1 MVRKIIKYTL
11 VVLGIGLL
19 LFLVLHNLDSF
30 VASTHRLGEIL
41 KIDSLRNWFEV
52 YNDTNTVIYDESI
65 QEIETNVN
73 TFIENIQSFSSQ
85 SLEERF
91 FNFLQGF
98 ANFACDFVIYFC
110 NYGLNILLITY
121 LTLHETFE
129 GEQQKVKTSLF
140 ARFFIIID
148 GLYQIAKN
156 AVIRAFRVVL
166 DFISVNRRAIALWIT
181 LILLAQGFLYR
192 FIVEFIIFFII
203 YIIHMLALETYIVVF
218 DIIKAAFTFIYPN
231 LKYIPSWIW
240 IPCLI
245 ILIFISAV
253 SRAKFKLKKN
263 HERLKEFAKDE
274 LTQTTFIN
282 GPPGTGKTLLNVS
295 LTLASEENY
304 IEELEKKL
312 LDYELQFKYLNFAK
326 IREEPYRYPEHSEYI
341 NIYNLLN
348 FRGTFIISNF
358 SIYSPLFEQ
367 YSKIFNFDY
376 MRVNIPT
383 DVYPL
388 EEYIVISISEFDK
401 EYNSHDN
408 KKEVGSEGA
417 GTFFSTVSHNLKR
430 HVKIFVDYQLKDQ
443 VPLRIRGNAEYFV
456 TIKENKKKYPILLML
471 YYLPF
476 LGLYKLT
483 QHYIKRYELKKE
495 RITRASMRKGVAKYK
510 RNDITLPYAVLR
522 GLAIPLKRICEW
534 FDSFYYFKQTVVIS
548 QEGDLKGIKKKI
560 CINIRDLSHQNQK
573 IYDSTFLSFA
583 YQQKKN
589 TNFNELPRFT
599 SLTPSQ
605 EELDLCNSRFYGKIS
620 AQNTNNQSSETDDND

>member
-1 MVRKIIKYTL
+1 ML

-52 YNDTNTVIYDESI
+52 YNDTNTVIYAESI

-98 ANFACDFVIYFC
+98 ANFLCDFVIYFC

-156 AVIRAFRVVL
+156 AVIRAFRAVL
-166 DFISVNRRAIALWIT
+166 DFISVNRRTIALWIT

-192 FIVEFIIFFII
+192 FIVEFIIFFIT

-231 LKYIPSWIW
+231 LKYIPTWIW

-245 ILIFISAV
+245 ILIFMSAV

-312 LDYELQFKYLNFAK
+312 LDYELQFKFLNFAK

-341 NIYNLLN
+341 RTYHLLN
-348 FRGTFIISNF
+348 NRGSLVMSNYA
-358 SIYSPLFEQ
+358 IYSPIFQE
-367 YSKIFNFDY
+367 YSKIFNFNY

-383 DVYPL
+383 DEYPL
-388 EEYIVISISEFDK
+388 EEYTVISISEFDK

-408 KKEVGSEGA
+408 KREVGQDGA
-417 GTFFSTVSHNLKR
+417 ATFFSTVSHDLKR

-443 VPLRIRGNAEYFV
+443 VPLRIRGNSEYFI
-456 TIKENKKKYPILLML
+456 TIKKRSKRYPILLML

-476 LGLYKLT
+476 LGIYKLLR
-483 QHYIKRYELKKE
+483 HFIKKYELRKQ
-495 RITRASMRKGVAKYK
+495 RISRKSMRSGIAQYK
-510 RNDITLPYAVLR
+510 RNDITLIYAILR
-522 GLAIPLKRICEW
+522 TLATTFKKICDW
-534 FDSFYYFKQTVVIS
+534 FDSFYYFKLNTIIT
-548 QEGDLKGIKKKI
+548 QEGELGKGIKHKL
-560 CINIRDLSHQNQK
+560 CINLRDLKFNDQNL
-573 IYDSTFLSFA
+573 YDSTFLS
-583 YQQKKN
+583 YSYEQKKN
-589 TNFNELPRFT
+589 KEFKDIETFT
-599 SLTPSQ
+599 TLTPSQ
-605 EELDLCNSRFYGKIS
+605 EELAKCNSRFYEKI
-620 AQNTNNQSSETDDND
+620 NKKTPE